1 MTRSILHV
9 LGLLMIA
16 SFAHNQA
23 EAQFYKGKTI
33 TMIVNYPPGG
43 PTDLEARITAKH
55 LPSHIPGNPT
65 IVIKNV
71 GGGNGIIGSN
81 QLGDSPGDGSAI
93 GFFTLNATGQI
104 LDSAS
109 MKTKYSDFVLVGGFQ
124 SPLVAY
130 MRKDTPPGIRAPADL
145 MSAKDFRAIS
155 LNVQSL
161 NTLNQ
166 TLALDLLG
174 VKYQPMPAFR
184 GLREVET
191 AVLQDIGQF
200 ANSSLSGW
208 SGSVEPTLG
217 HLVIP
222 LWQLSAPVDGKY
234 VRSKALPNL
243 QTFEEFYAQM
253 HPGKSLV
260 RNLMY
265 ETLRTISDPQLTMF
279 SVIMMPPNASTE
291 SVSAMR
297 SAFISLRT
305 DQQFIADYLTSTKR
319 QPVLVAEPD
328 GRAVL
333 SKLAFVRPEIGDFLN
348 GYMKQLTNR

>member
-1 MTRSILHV
+1 MTRSILLV
-9 LGLLMIA
+9 LGLLVLA

-23 EAQFYKGKTI
+23 EAQFYKGKTV

-81 QLGDSPGDGSAI
+81 QLGEAPGDGSAI

-104 LDSAS
+104 LDSSS
-109 MKTKYSDFVLVGGFQ
+109 MKTKYPDFVLVGGFQ
-124 SPLVAY
+124 SPLVVY
-130 MRKDTPPGIRAPADL
+130 MRKDTPPGIRVPIDL

-191 AVLQDIGQF
+191 AILQNTGQL

-217 HLVIP
+217 HLVVP
-222 LWQLSAPVDGKY
+222 LWQLSAPVDGKRL
-234 VRSKALPNL
+234 RSKALLNL
-243 QTFEEFYAQM
+243 QTFEEFYTEV
-253 HPGKSLV
+253 HPGKSLAG
-260 RNLMY
+260 NLMY
-265 ETLRTISDPQLTMF
+265 ETLRTISDLQLTMF
-279 SVIMMPPNASTE
+279 CVIMMPPKASAE
-291 SVSAMR
+291 AASLMR
-297 SAFISLRT
+297 AAFVNLQT
-305 DQQFIADYLTSTKR
+305 DPQFIADYSKITKR
-319 QPVLVAEPD
+319 QPVLVAEPE

-333 SKLAFVRPEIGDFLN
+333 SKLGFVRDDVGQFLN
-348 GYMKQLTNR
+348 DYVKKLTSR